1 MSEASQFTTL
11 ESGLRFQILERGE
24 GGERPTEESE
34 VIVHY
39 TGYLED
45 GEVFD
50 CSIERGSPAR
60 FPLDRVIKGWREGV
74 QLMDV
79 GSKFEF
85 LIPHELGY
93 GAEGS
98 GDVVPPF
105 ETLRFVVELI
115 DFQ

>member
-1 MSEASQFTTL
+1 MSEASEFMTL
-11 ESGLRFQILERGE
+11 DSGLQFRILEKGE
-24 GGERPTEESE
+24 GGDRPTEESE

-45 GEVFD
+45 DEVFD
-50 CSIERGSPAR
+50 SSVERGVPSR
-60 FPLDRVIKGWREGV
+60 FPLTRVIKGWREGV

-85 LIPHELGY
+85 IIPNELGY
-93 GAEGS
+93 GEEGS

-105 ETLRFVVELI
+105 ETLRFEVELI
-115 DFQ
+115 DFE